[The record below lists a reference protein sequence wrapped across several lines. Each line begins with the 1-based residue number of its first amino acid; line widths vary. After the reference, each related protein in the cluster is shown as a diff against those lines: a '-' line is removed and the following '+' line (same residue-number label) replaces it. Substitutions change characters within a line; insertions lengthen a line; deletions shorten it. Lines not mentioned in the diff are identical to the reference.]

1 MNFIIFAF
9 KQVIAIV
16 FAMFF
21 AVATARPNLLF
32 PNIFG
37 KLK

>member
-21 AVATARPNLLF
+21 AVATARPNLF
-32 PNIFG
+32 PNVFG